1 MTSADSA
8 NAIDLN
14 GEKETE
20 KEAEENQTDE
30 KEKQETSET
39 AEKKEELED
48 SEEPEESKDSTELE
62 EQVEL
67 KIHPLHSCDFSR
79 ELGGCRR
86 SCI

>member
-39 AEKKEELED
+39 AEKKEE
-48 SEEPEESKDSTELE
+48 PKDSTELE